1 MLFKYVWCEVSVCIN
16 SIMQSIAVARNTTCH
31 ALPQMNSLSSF
42 FLCPL
47 NEFAEPLHSSGS
59 HHHLPCPSEQDSDRK
74 FTEPLI

>member
-1 MLFKYVWCEVSVCIN
+1 MLIKYVWCEVCIN

-31 ALPQMNSLSSF
+31 ALPRMNSFSSF
-42 FLCPL
+42 FFWCPL
-47 NEFAEPLHSSGS
+47 NDIAEPLHSSGS